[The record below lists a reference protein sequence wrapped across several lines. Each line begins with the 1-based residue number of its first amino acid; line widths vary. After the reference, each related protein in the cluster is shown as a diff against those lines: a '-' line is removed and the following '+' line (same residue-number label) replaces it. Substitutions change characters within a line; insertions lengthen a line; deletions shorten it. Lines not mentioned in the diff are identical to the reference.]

1 MTKAL
6 FAGTCLLLFAAASV
20 SRATPASDEFAEGQR
35 LAARGAFE
43 ESVKHWQ
50 RADIL
55 FEQEKN
61 SSGQCETELQS
72 AAAYNAL
79 GRISLA
85 IDAIGKVQDKATRQ
99 NDLKHLAAAKAA
111 LGAIYTLGAPPMSN
125 MAHHDGMGGDQD
137 LAESNL
143 KESVKLSR

>member
-6 FAGTCLLLFAAASV
+6 FAGTCFLLFAAASV

-43 ESVKHWQ
+43 ESVRHWEK
-50 RADIL
+50 ADIL

-61 SSGQCETELQS
+61 SSGQSEAQIQL
-72 AAAYNAL
+72 AAAYNAT
-79 GRISLA
+79 GRINLA
-85 IDAIGKVQDKATRQ
+85 LETLGKVQEQAVRE

-111 LGAIYTLGAPPMSN
+111 MGAIYTLGSPPMSN
-125 MAHHDGMGGDQD
+125 MTHDDGMG
-137 LAESNL
+137 
-143 KESVKLSR
+143 